1 MARRSG
7 RRARRKRRKREGVAA
22 VQSVTLSHEPP
33 FVCLRRWLQKRGF
46 SSRLLLPAHFS
57 DTGRGLLSLTALQ
70 PGELLISLPES
81 CLLTTSTVLKSY
93 LGQYIKRWQPRV
105 SPLLALCTFL
115 ICERHLG
122 EDADWIPYIKVLPT
136 SYTCPAYFS
145 DEVISLLPS
154 GVRERALQQRQEV
167 QELHA
172 SSLAFFRSLL
182 PLLVGCVE
190 EVFSLEAVL
199 WAWCSVNTRT
209 VYKKHPYNHSLSR
222 QEDVYALA
230 PYLDL
235 LNHRP
240 DTQVQACFN
249 EVSRCYEVH
258 SLQGCHKFQQAFICY
273 GPHDNQRLLLEY
285 GFVAP
290 DNPHG
295 VVYVEEGLLQKC
307 VCAEGR
313 GQLEQKLLFLKQ
325 HDLLQNLTFGVDGPS
340 WRLMTVL
347 RLLSLRPEHYPQW
360 KSVLQGAAV
369 SEETEQ
375 LSVLMAAHT
384 CQLLLQDTATILDQ
398 ISRLREQCDRVLRE
412 QLEVVA
418 QLRQEEQGILGS
430 SLDVLRR
437 LQAHSQAE

>member
-93 LGQYIKRWQPRV
+93 LGQYIKR
-105 SPLLALCTFL
+105 
-115 ICERHLG
+115 
-122 EDADWIPYIKVLPT
+122 
-136 SYTCPAYFS
+136 YT
-145 DEVISLLPS
+145 V
-154 GVRERALQQRQEV
+154 
-167 QELHA
+167 
-172 SSLAFFRSLL
+172 
-182 PLLVGCVE
+182 
-190 EVFSLEAVL
+190 
-199 WAWCSVNTRT
+199 
-209 VYKKHPYNHSLSR
+209 
-222 QEDVYALA
+222 
-230 PYLDL
+230 
-235 LNHRP
+235 
-240 DTQVQACFN
+240 QVQACFN